1 MNSGTATKIVS
12 LQMIPIRNLVQS
24 QVNLVSVYCILICLM
39 THHSCSSTALDEDEI
54 ERRRVEKLN
63 EMTDLEKQFTALRE
77 QLYYERLNQVEEKLQ
92 GVRSGKSSDYL
103 QPLEDLQEHLRVRT
117 EVAGVLKELKMVNV
131 KCQHQAEI
139 LASKQH
145 MEDECRAIC
154 DFIRSDLEDKIRKL
168 EEDRNS
174 LDSEMWNEMC
184 NNVPAKRKKH
194 YHHSSSMSSFD
205 SHHPYLRDQLNLPD
219 RRKKPVTVTGPFIVY
234 MLRENEILED
244 TKEIRGES
252 NYFF

>member
-1 MNSGTATKIVS
+1 MN
-12 LQMIPIRNLVQS
+12 
-24 QVNLVSVYCILICLM
+24 
-39 THHSCSSTALDEDEI
+39 
-54 ERRRVEKLN
+54 
-63 EMTDLEKQFTALRE
+63 DLEKQFTALRE

-103 QPLEDLQEHLRVRT
+103 QPLEELQENLRVRT
-117 EVAGVLKELKMVNV
+117 EVAGVLKEFKMANV
-131 KCQHQAEI
+131 KCQHQAEM

-184 NNVPAKRKKH
+184 NNAPAKKKKY
-194 YHHSSSMSSFD
+194 YHHSSSMSSTFD